1 MPTLITQELQRDIFL
16 HPAKN
21 GKIIEID
28 RMSFLV
34 SPTLQTKRY

>member
-1 MPTLITQELQRDIFL
+1 MPTLITQVLQRDMFL

-21 GKIIEID
+21 VKIIEID
-28 RMSFLV
+28 RMSILV